1 MDAEYYLKTEYA
13 LSNRSQCRGC
23 KKKIEI
29 KTLRIAYVI
38 DIDCIDFQLKIY
50 FIYIINKIIENY
62 H

>member
-38 DIDCIDFQLKIY
+38 DVDCIDFQPMIY
-50 FIYIINKIIENY
+50 FFIL
-62 H
+62 